1 MCTHV
6 YACVHMF
13 TPGTGAI
20 LKNPTLPE
28 VTDSQ
33 VENTLKVWLRQSGE
47 RNGGRKE
54 RELKAA
60 MKEKAGSSSS
70 RQSHQLNT
78 R

>member
-1 MCTHV
+1 
-6 YACVHMF
+6 MF
-13 TPGTGAI
+13 TPRTGAI
-20 LKNPTLPE
+20 LKNPMLPG
-28 VTDSQ
+28 VTESQ
-33 VENTLKVWLRQSGE
+33 VENTLKVWLRQSGD

-78 R
+78 H